1 MAFSPAA
8 FGGAFALGL
17 TLGDY
22 RFQVISHQR
31 TIASGMVEE
40 RFVVDAFYQGN
51 PHNWNPGS
59 NRETIW
65 FGGKESQD
73 VYNDQGTLTG
83 TKRGADYRATLNF
96 KLYERAEA
104 ARLGVRMGTLD
115 VDVIKA
121 ATDTARAVL
130 QTHSLDTAITK
141 LVGL

>member
-8 FGGAFALGL
+8 FGGAFTFGL

-22 RFQVISHQR
+22 RFQVISHRR
-31 TIASGMVEE
+31 TVAAGMVEE
-40 RFVVDAFYQGN
+40 RFVVDAFYQGD
-51 PHNWNPGS
+51 PLNWNPGS

-73 VYNDQGTLTG
+73 VYNDQGELTG
-83 TKRGADYRATLNF
+83 TKRGADYRATMNF

-115 VDVIKA
+115 AGVIKA

-130 QTHSLDTAITK
+130 QARGLDDVITR